1 MTPLFQARRRVED
14 FAAAVDGTAGRHAR
28 GGEISTLLEVV
39 AALRDQAPVEPR
51 PEFAQDLRTRLMLEA
66 ETALEPGSAT
76 LLLPVRQRGPR
87 ERRLAAAAAAFVLV
101 GGTTTMAA
109 AAQSALPGD
118 VLYPIKRG
126 IERAEAEL
134 NLSPAGKGE
143 DLLDQASDR
152 LVEVEGLLATP
163 SSRTEPRV
171 PETLEEFSGTAAE
184 GSELMFEAFNA
195 TGDPDT
201 IVTVRTFTAE
211 AIATLEG
218 LAAEVPA
225 EAQGELTAAAVLMSD
240 IDSEA
245 ASLCSGCAPEL
256 PLVEVPGVLLARAE
270 VDRALDLAG
279 SRELDNNHP
288 VVVPKDTAGNLREAT
303 GIAPPPAPADDPTTD
318 AAPAPAPALP
328 SPTWQ
333 PEEWPKLLPGIEAD
347 TGTGTGTTTKND
359 DGAVGDVTD
368 TLGDAVETILPDT
381 GSLLD

>member
-1 MTPLFQARRRVED
+1 MTPMFQTRRRVED
-14 FAAAVDGTAGRHAR
+14 FAAAVDGASAGRHAR
-28 GGEISTLLEVV
+28 GGEVTTLLEVV

-66 ETALEPGSAT
+66 ETALEPASAT
-76 LLLPVRQRGPR
+76 LLLPVRRHGRR
-87 ERRLAAAAAAFVLV
+87 ERRLAAAATAFVLV

-109 AAQSALPGD
+109 ASQSALPGD
-118 VLYPIKRG
+118 ALYPIKRG

-134 NLSPAGKGE
+134 NLSHAGKGE
-143 DLLDQASDR
+143 DLLGQASDR
-152 LVEVEGLLATP
+152 LVEVEGLLST
-163 SSRTEPRV
+163 SSPQAEPRI
-171 PETLEEFSGTAAE
+171 PETLAEFSESAAE
-184 GSELMFEAFNA
+184 GSELMFEAFGA

-211 AIATLEG
+211 AIATLES
-218 LAAEVPA
+218 LAADVPA

-256 PLVEVPGVLLARAE
+256 PVVEVPGVLLARAE
-270 VDRALDLAG
+270 VDRALELAG

-288 VVVPKDTAGNLREAT
+288 VVVPKDTAGSLREAA
-303 GIAPPPAPADDPTTD
+303 GVAPPPAPAEDPATD

-333 PEEWPKLLPGIEAD
+333 PEAWPKLLPGLEGD
-347 TGTGTGTTTKND
+347 SGTTTKNN
-359 DGAVGDVTD
+359 DGAVDDVTD
-368 TLGDAVETILPDT
+368 TLGQTVETILPDT